1 MSEQYNPNSPAGEV
15 ERFGTI
21 ADSLIRLHG
30 WRRTLARV
38 VVLLIVMVPL
48 VVMVVPQ
55 FH

>member
-21 ADSLIRLHG
+21 ADSLIRLQG

-38 VVLLIVMVPL
+38 VVLLIVMFPL
-48 VVMVVPQ
+48 VVVAISQ
-55 FH
+55 LR